1 MGGVAASSQRTR
13 SAAADGPAGRA
24 TPLPSTVHEH
34 GATTVAVMAAFRS
47 GWSKAA
53 KTRCALSSPACTA
66 R

>member
-1 MGGVAASSQRTR
+1 MGGVAASSQRMR
-13 SAAADGPAGRA
+13 SGAPGGPVGRA
-24 TPLPSTVHEH
+24 TPLPSTVQEP
-34 GATTVAVMAAFRS
+34 GATTVAVMAAFKS